1 MVDFRGRGSADAMS
15 AVRAPGRGRDGPAN
29 AARIQANVVPLDLQA
44 DSAAPVAPVGIVA
57 PGVRV
62 DWAGAI
68 EVRARAPAALAASG
82 PVAGVGTGGLVPTVM
97 VAVHR
102 VAGVGT
108 GGLVPTV
115 RYPVVM
121 MVDRAL
127 LRGAKAVSLVLDQ
140 VAPAR
145 TLAIDRLG
153 RSTLFDRRGLPIVSG
168 PVAGADR
175 IDLLARSTVID
186 LLARST
192 VTVPVPAAV
201 PARAASGP
209 VATERIVPER
219 TDRAVTEA
227 SAASGPAV
235 LARGDH
241 REDRHA
247 PIGSTT
253 RSADAAGRG
262 PSEAGVTSSGHPAP
276 HRSRRRTAAV
286 AVARSPCL
294 SPRRRPSCGNQPAG
308 KAVTLPRWTPQSV
321 PK

>member
-1 MVDFRGRGSADAMS
+1 MVDFRGRGSADAMR
-15 AVRAPGRGRDGPAN
+15 AERAPGRGRDGPAN

-68 EVRARAPAALAASG
+68 EVRARAPGSRAASG

-102 VAGVGT
+102 VVS
-108 GGLVPTV
+108 VPAV

-121 MVDRAL
+121 MADRAL

-145 TLAIDRLG
+145 TPAI
-153 RSTLFDRRGLPIVSG
+153 DRRGLPIVTG

-175 IDLLARSTVID
+175 IDLLARSTVIVP
-186 LLARST
+186 LARLT
-192 VTVPVPAAV
+192 VIVPVPAAV

-209 VATERIVPER
+209 EATERIVPER

-227 SAASGPAV
+227 SAASGRAV

-276 HRSRRRTAAV
+276 HRRRRRTAAV

-321 PK
+321 RK